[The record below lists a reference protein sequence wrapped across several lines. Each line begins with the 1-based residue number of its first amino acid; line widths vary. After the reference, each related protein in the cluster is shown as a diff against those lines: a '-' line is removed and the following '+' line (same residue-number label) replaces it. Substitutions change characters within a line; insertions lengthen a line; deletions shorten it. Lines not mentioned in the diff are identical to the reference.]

1 MNMNSKMRTVMRKY
15 IYTIMAVAALL
26 ASCTKESTGDIQ
38 SEKDQIERT
47 KGISTLNVST
57 DEATKA
63 VVSSEDNTR
72 ILWETGDQIVAFS
85 LCDSDNPLGG
95 MIKYSVLYSLK
106 EGAGTTSGT
115 FEMVSDPRY
124 SSVNIIYTIVYP
136 SDAFVT
142 AYGDRGLPNH
152 IRCTIPTVQKARKGS
167 FDKAAAVMYALPE
180 HSTFKEDDIANL
192 QLKYAVNFLK
202 VTVSETEHVSSIKIS
217 SSSALTG
224 NVEISKDGIQ
234 PSVSDT
240 EKYVVLK
247 AEDGQVMDPGDYYI
261 AVMPGTIE
269 KPVITYKF
277 NHSVKTKAGSGS
289 ITFAEGKN
297 VKPIKVDFSKG
308 DVSGAVQLWAGGPYW
323 SIKNIGASNEYD
335 PGYYF
340 SWGNTTGYV
349 YDSTLSKWKIAPG
362 YSNAGAVLEGGFSW
376 DNYRGSHGHSLQR
389 NLYADATDDAAV
401 AALGSNWRMP
411 TKSEVDGFNGNVTST
426 VSSDG
431 KYIKV
436 NGQGDY
442 LNDYIILPIGGTGF
456 DESVVNAQGHWSWTS
471 TYYQRISDN
480 NKAYSMYASKTDSNP
495 PHPLTT
501 ANGTYGMNIRP
512 VLANTDF

>member
-1 MNMNSKMRTVMRKY
+1 MNMNSKMHTVMRKY
-15 IYTIMAVAALL
+15 IYTIMAVAAIL
-26 ASCTKESTGDIQ
+26 ASCTKENAHEVSNELTEGVTTGITT
-38 SEKDQIERT
+38 I
-47 KGISTLNVST
+47 NVST
-57 DEATKA
+57 DEATKT

-85 LCDSDNPLGG
+85 QCDSDDPLGG

-115 FEMVSDPRY
+115 FEMVSDPRF
-124 SSVNIIYTIVYP
+124 SSVDIIYTIAYP
-136 SDAFVT
+136 TDAFVT
-142 AYGDRGLPNH
+142 AYGNYGLRDH

-180 HSTFKEDDIANL
+180 NHTFQEDDIANL

-217 SSSALTG
+217 SSNALTG

-234 PSVSDT
+234 PSESDT
-240 EKYVVLK
+240 ENYVVLK
-247 AEDGQVMDPGDYYI
+247 AEDGQVMEPGDYYI

-269 KPVITYKF
+269 KPVITYRF
-277 NHSVKTKAGSGS
+277 NHSIKTKAGSGS

-308 DVSGAVQLWAGGPYW
+308 DVSGAVQLWANGPYW
-323 SIKNIGASNEYD
+323 SVKNVGAQTIYD

-349 YDSTLSKWKIAPG
+349 YDSSISKWKVAPG
-362 YSNAGAVLEGGFSW
+362 YPNAGTIWDGGFNWSH
-376 DNYRGSHGHSLQR
+376 YYGSHGQSLQR
-389 NLYADATDDAAV
+389 DLQANANDDAAV
-401 AALGSNWRMP
+401 AAWGSDWRMP
-411 TKSEVDGFNGNVTST
+411 TKLEVDGFNGNVTPT
-426 VSSDG
+426 LSSDG
-431 KYIKV
+431 KHIKV
-436 NGQGDY
+436 NGKGDY
-442 LNDYIILPIGGTGF
+442 LNDFIILPIGGSGF
-456 DESVVNAQGHWSWTS
+456 DDTNGEAHAHWSWTS
-471 TYYQRISDN
+471 TYYQRKGDTNIT
-480 NKAYSMYASKTDSNP
+480 YQMVASRTNTMPRTITS
-495 PHPLTT
+495 
-501 ANGTYGMNIRP
+501 ASGAYGMNIRP

>member
-1 MNMNSKMRTVMRKY
+1 MNMNSKMYTVMRKY

-47 KGISTLNVST
+47 KGITTLNVST
-57 DEATKA
+57 DEATKT

-72 ILWETGDQIVAFS
+72 ILWEAGDQIVAFS
-85 LCDSDNPLGG
+85 QCDSDDPLGG

-106 EGAGTTSGT
+106 DGAGTTSGT

-124 SSVNIIYTIVYP
+124 SSVDIIYTIVYP

-142 AYGDRGLPNH
+142 AYGNYGLRDH
-152 IRCTIPTVQKARKGS
+152 IRCAIPTVQKARKGS

-180 HSTFKEDDIANL
+180 NHTFQEDDIANL

-217 SSSALTG
+217 SSNALTG

-234 PSVSDT
+234 PSESDT

-247 AEDGQVMDPGDYYI
+247 AEDGQVMEPGDYYI

-269 KPVITYKF
+269 KPVITYRF
-277 NHSVKTKAGSGS
+277 NHSIKTKAGSGS

-297 VKPIKVDFSKG
+297 VKPIRVDFSNG

-323 SIKNIGASNEYD
+323 SVKNVGAQSPTK

-349 YDSTLSKWKIAPG
+349 WDAVNSKWKVAPV
-362 YSNAGAVLEGGFSW
+362 YSGAGNVLSGGFSLS
-376 DNYRGSHGHSLQR
+376 NYAGTSGYSIAR
-389 NLYADATDDAAV
+389 NLQANASEDAAV
-401 AALGSNWRMP
+401 AAWGSDWRMP
-411 TKSEVDGFNGNVTST
+411 TKAEADGFNNN
-426 VSSDG
+426 VSSKLSTDQTYYTVTG
-431 KYIKV
+431 K
-436 NGQGDY
+436 GDY
-442 LNDYIILPIGGTGF
+442 SGDYIILPVTHYGHNENLQDTF
-456 DESVVNAQGHWSWTS
+456 ESATCWTS
-471 TYYQRISDN
+471 TYATNQAGDHKPYRFLCSSSQTLPQVSQIL
-480 NKAYSMYASKTDSNP
+480 AM
-495 PHPLTT
+495 
-501 ANGTYGMNIRP
+501 NGLNIRP
-512 VLANTDF
+512 VLVNTDF

>member
-1 MNMNSKMRTVMRKY
+1 MNMNSKIHTVMRKY

-26 ASCTKESTGDIQ
+26 ASCTKESTEDIQ

-47 KGISTLNVST
+47 KGITTLNVST
-57 DEATKA
+57 DEATKT

-85 LCDSDNPLGG
+85 QCDSDDPLGG

-106 EGAGTTSGT
+106 DGAGTTSGT
-115 FEMVSDPRY
+115 FEMVSDPRF
-124 SSVNIIYTIVYP
+124 SSVDIIYTIVYP

-142 AYGDRGLPNH
+142 AYGSFGLRDH
-152 IRCTIPTVQKARKGS
+152 IKCTIPTVQKARKGS

-180 HSTFKEDDIANL
+180 NHTFQEDDIANL

-217 SSSALTG
+217 SSNALTG

-234 PSVSDT
+234 PSESDT

-247 AEDGQVMDPGDYYI
+247 AEDGQVMEPGDYYI

-269 KPVITYKF
+269 KPVITYRF
-277 NHSVKTKAGSGS
+277 NHSIKTKAGSGS

-308 DVSGAVQLWAGGPYW
+308 DVSGAVQLWANGPYW
-323 SIKNIGASNEYD
+323 SIKNIGAANESD

-349 YDSTLSKWKIAPG
+349 RNSAGDGWVVAPG
-362 YSNAGAVLEGGFSW
+362 YSREGSALNGGFTI
-376 DNYRGSHGHSLQR
+376 DTYGPTNGYRITRDLQA
-389 NLYADATDDAAV
+389 NATEDAAI
-401 AALGSNWRMP
+401 AAWGNGWRMP
-411 TKSEVDGFNGNVTST
+411 SKAEVDGFSGKVTSIFDEKFT
-426 VSSDG
+426 KVSG
-431 KYIKV
+431 I
-436 NGQGDY
+436 GDY
-442 LNDYIILPIGGTGF
+442 SDDYIILPGGGYIF
-456 DESVVNAQGHWSWTS
+456 ENRNASTPGTVKIWTT
-471 TYYQRISDN
+471 TYYEDN
-480 NKAYSMYASKTDSNP
+480 NHNHKPYA
-495 PHPLTT
+495 LTVSSSIRIPYT
-501 ANGTYGMNIRP
+501 KNNLNALNGMNIRP

>member
-1 MNMNSKMRTVMRKY
+1 MNMNSKMRTVMRNY

-47 KGISTLNVST
+47 KGITTLNVST
-57 DEATKA
+57 DEATKT

-85 LCDSDNPLGG
+85 QCDSDDPLGG

-106 EGAGTTSGT
+106 DGAGTTSGT

-124 SSVNIIYTIVYP
+124 SSVDIIYTIVYP

-142 AYGDRGLPNH
+142 AYGNYGLRDH

-180 HSTFKEDDIANL
+180 NHTFQEDDIANL

-217 SSSALTG
+217 SSNALTG

-234 PSVSDT
+234 PSESDT

-247 AEDGQVMDPGDYYI
+247 AEDGQVMEPGDYYI

-269 KPVITYKF
+269 KPVITYRF
-277 NHSVKTKAGSGS
+277 DHSIKTKAGSGS

-308 DVSGAVQLWAGGPYW
+308 DVSGAVQLWANGPYW
-323 SIKNIGASNEYD
+323 SVKNVGAQTIYD

-349 YDSTLSKWKIAPG
+349 YDSSISKWKVAPG
-362 YSNAGAVLEGGFSW
+362 YPNAGTIWNGGFSW
-376 DNYRGSHGHSLQR
+376 SHYYGSHGQSLQR
-389 NLYADATDDAAV
+389 DLQANASDDAAV
-401 AALGSNWRMP
+401 AAWGSDWRMP
-411 TKSEVDGFNGNVTST
+411 TRADADGFKGNVTST
-426 VSSDG
+426 KSSDG

-442 LNDYIILPIGGTGF
+442 LNDYIILPIGGTGYNETN
-456 DESVVNAQGHWSWTS
+456 DNIIVHWSRTS
-471 TYYQRISDN
+471 TYYQRSGDN
-480 NKAYSMYASKTDSNP
+480 NKVYSISVS
-495 PHPLTT
+495 
-501 ANGTYGMNIRP
+501 GTNQYPIVSTGLMGNYGMNIRP
-512 VLANTDF
+512 VLVNTDF